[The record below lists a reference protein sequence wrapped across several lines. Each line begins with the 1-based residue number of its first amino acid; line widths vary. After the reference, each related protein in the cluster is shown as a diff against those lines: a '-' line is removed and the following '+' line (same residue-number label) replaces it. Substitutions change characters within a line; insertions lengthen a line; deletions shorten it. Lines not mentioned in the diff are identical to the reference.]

1 MNNLEALYG
10 LQKEIIEQY
19 SGNEI
24 VLTDDERKALEALF
38 DRVNRAIERRRKQR
52 DSS

>member
-19 SGNEI
+19 S
-24 VLTDDERKALEALF
+24 
-38 DRVNRAIERRRKQR
+38 R
-52 DSS
+52 DSGEDRKRTSQN